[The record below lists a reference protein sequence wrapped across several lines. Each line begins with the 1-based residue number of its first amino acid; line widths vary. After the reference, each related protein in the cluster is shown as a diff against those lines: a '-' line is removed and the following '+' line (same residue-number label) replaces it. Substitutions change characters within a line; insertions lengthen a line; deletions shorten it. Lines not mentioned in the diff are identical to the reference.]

1 MKLLKPL
8 IVTAA
13 SLWILSYFL
22 PTINIGD
29 WTTLLIASVVMV
41 IVNRFVKPI
50 VKLLFLPINIVTLGL
65 FSVVI
70 NVGLL
75 WLVTYLVPGFQITN
89 MIVLGVHLN
98 QFFSILLA
106 SVLIGLAQSFVG
118 FVL

>member
-8 IVTAA
+8 IVTAV

-22 PTINIGD
+22 PTISIGN
-29 WTTLLIASVVMV
+29 WTTLLLATVVMV
-41 IVNRFVKPI
+41 VVNRFVKPI
-50 VKLLFLPINIVTLGL
+50 VKILFLPINVVTFGL
-65 FSVVI
+65 FSIVI

-89 MIVLGVHLN
+89 MIVLGMHFN

-106 SVLIGLAQSFVG
+106 SILIGLAQSLVG